1 MRTAFFAL
9 GLCAT
14 AAASPALAQSANDG
28 SDVSITTG
36 VDYSTG
42 DYGTGTDTEILVV
55 PVSARISTG
64 DLRFSASIPYI
75 RIKGSDSIVGGDG
88 GPIIVDPNSPAT
100 TRSGIG
106 DLTLGANYAIPE
118 DRLGIGIDLG
128 TRVKLPTAETG
139 LGTGKTDVSFSGE
152 LSRTFGTV
160 TPFVQAGYRIM
171 GDPDGIDLDNVWF
184 GSVGASALLGRS
196 VLLASYDY
204 RQATTALV
212 EDSQEVFGALSTPVS
227 KALNLTF
234 YGSAGLSEGAPDFGV
249 GAMVTIKAF

>member
-75 RIKGSDSIVGGDG
+75 RIKGADSIVGGDG

-128 TRVKLPTAETG
+128 TRVKLPTAKTG
-139 LGTGKTDVSFSGE
+139 LGTGKADVSFSGE

-184 GSVGASALLGRS
+184 GSVGASASLGRS

-227 KALNLTF
+227 KNLNLTF
-234 YGSAGLSEGAPDFGV
+234 YGSTGLSEGAPDFGV